1 MQMEIIAP
9 YRNESLNRIYNMLFC
24 DMPECF
30 GPEDGQETA
39 YPWNILFS
47 PNPPMNDLHNVI
59 EDADSE
65 TRIKILAYNLLANAG
80 YPVQK
85 KELLG
90 VIIEVGLDDGL
101 DVLAAYE
108 DGTARYI
115 NQSEKIIIWESPNAD
130 SQQLVGQLLDAG
142 LQIVQRIGPWN
153 KERLPQ
159 PATGEVRL
167 TFLVS
172 DGLYFGQGPFN
183 ALAQDAM
190 GGPVIEAGYQLMSFL
205 TGAQ

>member
-1 MQMEIIAP
+1 MQMEMIAP

-30 GPEDGQETA
+30 GPEEGREKA
-39 YPWNILFS
+39 YPWNILLS
-47 PNPPMNDLHNVI
+47 PNPSMNELLQVT
-59 EDADSE
+59 EDAASE
-65 TRIKILAYNLLANAG
+65 TRIKLLAYNLLANAG

-115 NQSEKIIIWESPNAD
+115 NQSEKIVIWESPDVHSQELIDNLFD
-130 SQQLVGQLLDAG
+130 SG
-142 LQIVQRIGPWN
+142 LHIVQRIGPWN
-153 KERLPQ
+153 KERLAQ
-159 PATGEVRL
+159 PAAGEVRL
-167 TFLVS
+167 SFLVS

-205 TGAQ
+205 TGSR